1 MDARLTWSSL
11 HGLRTGFSDSASN
24 IDFILP
30 MQAGTVGTLL
40 TSVFMCL
47 YFVKTDAEI
56 FHPGCLYQLI
66 TMK

>member
-1 MDARLTWSSL
+1 MEFSL
-11 HGLRTGFSDSASN
+11 HGLRTGFSDSVSN
-24 IDFILP
+24 VDFILP
-30 MQAGTVGTLL
+30 MQVGTIETLL

-47 YFVKTDAEI
+47 NFMKTDTEI